1 MNLHMQPIKVH
12 RVMIYSPKKRKE
24 KRGFQSSLLLFHPL
38 LLVKLLLHLIT
49 NWNPK
54 WLTDFRCHVSTV
66 RMLTERVRPHLYPIP
81 SPTAVLVS
89 LDPADHLKKTVVL
102 PFPAPQTVV
111 FELDPNSKALFFF
124 FLEGELLER
133 RKVRLSFKHLVVFF
147 SLWFGKRPCSCT

>member
-12 RVMIYSPKKRKE
+12 RVMIYSPKKKKRKE
-24 KRGFQSSLLLFHPL
+24 GISKLPPPFSSSSSGQTPSPL
-38 LLVKLLLHLIT
+38 NHKLK
-49 NWNPK
+49 PQ
-54 WLTDFRCHVSTV
+54 TDFRCHVSTV
-66 RMLTERVRPHLYPIP
+66 RMLTECVRSHLYPIP

-124 FLEGELLER
+124 
-133 RKVRLSFKHLVVFF
+133 S
-147 SLWFGKRPCSCT
+147 

>member
-66 RMLTERVRPHLYPIP
+66 RMLTERTSLPYTIPHSRTGEPWP
-81 SPTAVLVS
+81 CRSPEEDCSFAFSCTS
-89 LDPADHLKKTVVL
+89 
-102 PFPAPQTVV
+102 
-111 FELDPNSKALFFF
+111 NSCVWAGPKQQSSIFFL
-124 FLEGELLER
+124 LEGELLER

-147 SLWFGKRPCSCT
+147 FTLVW

>member
-111 FELDPNSKALFFF
+111 FELDPNNKALFFF
-124 FLEGELLER
+124 FLEGELLEQ

-147 SLWFGKRPCSCT
+147 FALVW

>member
-1 MNLHMQPIKVH
+1 
-12 RVMIYSPKKRKE
+12 
-24 KRGFQSSLLLFHPL
+24 
-38 LLVKLLLHLIT
+38 
-49 NWNPK
+49 
-54 WLTDFRCHVSTV
+54 
-66 RMLTERVRPHLYPIP
+66 MLTERVRPHLYPIP

-133 RKVRLSFKHLVVFF
+133 RKVRLSFKYLVVFF
-147 SLWFGKRPCSCT
+147 FALVW